1 MEKNNKMLIQ
11 EFIQDENNI
20 NVETRVYIDK
30 AVSEVAL
37 YQYIF
42 KEDIII
48 STSCVRIPIKTFGQ
62 LAHDILKIYLANK
75 LVLS

>member
-1 MEKNNKMLIQ
+1 MKKNNKMLIQ
-11 EFIQDENNI
+11 EFIKDENNI

-30 AVSEVAL
+30 EVSEVVF
-37 YQYIF
+37 YQYLF

-62 LAHDILKIYLANK
+62 LTHDILKFYLASK
-75 LVLS
+75 LVSS

>member
-1 MEKNNKMLIQ
+1 MNNNMLIQ
-11 EFIQDENNI
+11 EFIEEENNV
-20 NVETRVYIDK
+20 NTETRVYIDK

-62 LAHDILKIYLANK
+62 LTHDILKIYLANK